1 VFETKDGAAIS
12 LLCARPPRG
21 EETTLGLRSAYVAL
35 SPGKTAE
42 PRANTLCGSIHRR
55 MFHGDFIQYMVDCP
69 AGRLVVRRPPTDL
82 LDEGMDVT
90 LSFAPEHV
98 LLL

>member
-1 VFETKDGAAIS
+1 
-12 LLCARPPRG
+12 
-21 EETTLGLRSAYVAL
+21 
-35 SPGKTAE
+35 
-42 PRANTLCGSIHRR
+42 

-90 LSFAPEHV
+90 LGFAPEHV